1 MKDSHSVDAAGQAF
15 FNWIQRSELPSL
27 GPERG
32 RGLLSTE
39 QLDQALDDWLQ
50 EFVLG
55 KKLGPLF
62 RSAALFWHDHLDASH
77 TISQSIRTPEGS
89 LLHGMMHRREPDYP
103 NAKYWFSRAGHH
115 AIEDVLSQRLKEEG
129 RLDAHEME
137 RLVPGGLWDPH
148 SFVDLVEASLA
159 GRPGA
164 WSIDTL
170 RYIQGVEF
178 QSLILCVLGQDD

>member
-1 MKDSHSVDAAGQAF
+1 
-15 FNWIQRSELPSL
+15 
-27 GPERG
+27 
-32 RGLLSTE
+32 
-39 QLDQALDDWLQ
+39 
-50 EFVLG
+50 
-55 KKLGPLF
+55 
-62 RSAALFWHDHLDASH
+62 
-77 TISQSIRTPEGS
+77 
-89 LLHGMMHRREPDYP
+89 MMHRREPDYP

-148 SFVDLVEASLA
+148 TFVDLVEASLA
-159 GRPGA
+159 GLPGA

-178 QSLILCVLGQDD
+178 QSLILCLLGQDD